1 MEETTVLVPAVLLE
15 VAHTFHLLIA
25 VLLGPVLLLA
35 AQLPVVQLPPVQ
47 LLPVQ
52 LLPVLLTAVLLPA
65 VRRSAVL
72 LLPGLLDTYTWMEV
86 ITVTPGEELALD
98 TPGTQGMV
106 TMLLLLLLVLLL
118 LLLLHWWSMGKPTPD
133 SVASAFFEE
142 MTLLLNVLEAFEALA
157 LVFISL
163 MISEVF
169 EFRECTFTLVAC
181 VI

>member
-1 MEETTVLVPAVLLE
+1 
-15 VAHTFHLLIA
+15 
-25 VLLGPVLLLA
+25 
-35 AQLPVVQLPPVQ
+35 
-47 LLPVQ
+47 
-52 LLPVLLTAVLLPA
+52 
-65 VRRSAVL
+65 
-72 LLPGLLDTYTWMEV
+72 
-86 ITVTPGEELALD
+86 
-98 TPGTQGMV
+98 
-106 TMLLLLLLVLLL
+106 MLLLLLLVLLL
-118 LLLLHWWSMGKPTPD
+118 LLLLHWWSMGEPTPD